1 MTYMV
6 AGDIPKA
13 LATYADLE
21 QALGPN
27 AAFTQYVNILLLDA
41 QGEKDKIGILM
52 DEMLAQRMTGQD
64 PSPIVIAAAYSRLG
78 DDTRAID
85 WFRRAVAQRSPF
97 AMIVVGI
104 FERELTLID
113 ENPLY
118 QALLKRM
125 NLPLQVDELAREA
138 TGQ

>member
-1 MTYMV
+1 
-6 AGDIPKA
+6 
-13 LATYADLE
+13 
-21 QALGPN
+21 
-27 AAFTQYVNILLLDA
+27 
-41 QGEKDKIGILM
+41 
-52 DEMLAQRMTGQD
+52 MLAQRMAGQD
-64 PSPIVIAAAYSRLG
+64 PSSIVIAAAYSRLG

-113 ENPLY
+113 ENPIY